1 MAQAGL
7 ALAERGAAS
16 PAEPVPAILARG
28 LAKRFGTGAPVLSG
42 VDLEVARGSA
52 VALIGPN
59 GTGKSTLAR
68 MLVRLVEPD
77 AGRIRL
83 FGEEITTL
91 PARRLARMR
100 ARVGFVF
107 QKHNL
112 VARLSALSNV
122 VHGAQSRLSGPRVWH
137 QALATRAVREEAL
150 ACLDRV
156 GLAPKALARVD
167 TLSGGQA
174 QRVAIARM
182 LMQRAE
188 LVIADEPDA
197 SLDPKAGEEVM
208 ALLAALTR
216 NAGAT
221 LVFVSHRMEHA
232 RLFAQRIVGLRGGG
246 IALDAPA
253 STLSE
258 AELVEFFHV

>member
-1 MAQAGL
+1 MSL
-7 ALAERGAAS
+7 ALAEAPARGAEA
-16 PAEPVPAILARG
+16 VPAVLARG
-28 LAKRFGTGAPVLSG
+28 LAKRFGDGAPVLAG

-52 VALIGPN
+52 VALIGAN

-91 PARRLARMR
+91 TARRLARMR

-150 ACLDRV
+150 SCLDRV
-156 GLAPKALARVD
+156 GLAHKALARVD

-216 NAGAT
+216 DSGAT

-232 RLFAQRIVGLRGGG
+232 RLFAQRIVGLRAGG

-253 STLSE
+253 ASLSE

>member
-1 MAQAGL
+1 LSL
-7 ALAERGAAS
+7 ALAEAPARGAEA
-16 PAEPVPAILARG
+16 VPAVLARG
-28 LAKRFGTGAPVLSG
+28 LAKRFGDGAPVLAG

-52 VALIGPN
+52 VALIGAN

-91 PARRLARMR
+91 TARRLARMR

-150 ACLDRV
+150 SCLDRV
-156 GLAPKALARVD
+156 GLAHKALARVD

-216 NAGAT
+216 DSGAT

-232 RLFAQRIVGLRGGG
+232 RLFAQRIVGLRAGG

-253 STLSE
+253 ASLSE